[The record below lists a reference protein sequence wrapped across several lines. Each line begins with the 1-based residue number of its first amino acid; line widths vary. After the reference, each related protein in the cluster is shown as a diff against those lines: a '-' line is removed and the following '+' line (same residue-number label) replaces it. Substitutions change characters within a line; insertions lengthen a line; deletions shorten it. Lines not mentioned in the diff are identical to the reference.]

1 MSGRLCVFGEHSDW
15 AGAWASTYPDVPAGR
30 TLVCG
35 LGWAVCVGGG
45 WRDAGCCADSFPSQP
60 PPLAG
65 RRYPGGALRAV
76 QDDGAPGV

>member
-35 LGWAVCVGGG
+35 LGWAVCVWGGVERRRLLCG
-45 WRDAGCCADSFPSQP
+45 LL
-60 PPLAG
+60 PLSTTTTC
-65 RRYPGGALRAV
+65 RS
-76 QDDGAPGV
+76 